1 MSSIQVP
8 EPGDCWGMKPEIA
21 IFGGHMKSQMASI
34 LLGMT
39 MVALSGG
46 CFLHPPYGK
55 LNDTTTII
63 PPMGKLTHRNN
74 LPPAEM
80 LMEPGPGV
88 GGPGPG
94 IMATAPVNLAAVRTS
109 QVAFVS
115 PEGMAVSW
123 DVGAP
128 GQFDSEPLIVP
139 GRYNFPQGAI
149 YRIKLTNI
157 PARPGVELYPTLEI
171 GPPTPRTEAYLA
183 HNAIPAQFTEE
194 DFDQVLS
201 GNFVT
206 KVIYLPDPEFQELAL
221 AGVETLVSTRL
232 DPGVDP
238 IVEADRRGAI
248 LAIVRIGNKD
258 LEMPGGEAELIG
270 GGGPIPFASAG
281 GGGGPGGPGCGPG
294 GAPCFPGTTGAMP
307 AGSPSQFIAGMTAPQ
322 YGMPSCGTPIGLPG
336 PPHVPLGIPAGLQ
349 KHVMVNHTKM
359 HIPGP
364 TRQLKIDVKEE
375 PGFSYPQPVSHIHI
389 TEKTHVPPVIFR
401 QPMGDK
407 HEHAFD
413 VPDDS
418 DCE

>member
-1 MSSIQVP
+1 
-8 EPGDCWGMKPEIA
+8 
-21 IFGGHMKSQMASI
+21 MKSRMASI
-34 LLGMT
+34 LLGM
-39 MVALSGG
+39 MVTAVSGG
-46 CFLHPPYGK
+46 CFLHPPYGA
-55 LNDTTTII
+55 LNGNTSLL
-63 PPMGKLTHRNN
+63 PPMAKLTHRNN
-74 LPPAEM
+74 LPPAQM

-94 IMATAPVNLAAVRTS
+94 IMAQAELMPSGGLRTS

-115 PEGMAVSW
+115 PEGMAVGW

-128 GQFDSEPLIVP
+128 GTFDSEPLIVP

-149 YRIKLTNI
+149 YRIKLTDI
-157 PARPGVELYPTLEI
+157 PGRPGVELYPTLEV

-183 HNAIPAQFTEE
+183 HNAIPVQFTEE

-248 LAIVRIGNKD
+248 MAIVRVGNKD
-258 LEMPGGEAELIG
+258 LEVPGGEAEMVG
-270 GGGPIPFASAG
+270 DMGFG
-281 GGGGPGGPGCGPG
+281 GGGGPLPMGAGGPGGCGCEG
-294 GAPCFPGTTGAMP
+294 GACFPGITGAMP
-307 AGSPSQFIAGMTAPQ
+307 SGSPAPFIAGMTAPQ
-322 YGMPSCGTPIGLPG
+322 YGMPTSGTPIGLPG
-336 PPHVPLGIPAGLQ
+336 PPHIPLGVPAGLQ
-349 KHVMVNHTKM
+349 KHVIANHTRM
-359 HIPGP
+359 HIPP
-364 TRQLKIDVKEE
+364 PVRKFKVDVREK
-375 PGFSYPQPVSHIHI
+375 PGFSYPKPVSQVSI
-389 TEKTHVPPVIFR
+389 TEHKHMPPVLFR
-401 QPMGDK
+401 QPHGDK

-413 VPDDS
+413 VPDGA